1 MVGTF
6 QIEGQEFI
14 ALNGGPV
21 FKTKAISF
29 VVNCETQEEVDE
41 YWKKLTAGGEMRL
54 AQRKVSAVV
63 ANRSDNPSQVDG

>member
-21 FKTKAISF
+21 FKFTEAMSF

-41 YWKKLTAGGEMRL
+41 YWKKLTAGAEKKWNAGGSKTSL
-54 AQRKVSAVV
+54 GCPGKSFLQF
-63 ANRSDNPSQVDG
+63 

>member
-21 FKTKAISF
+21 FKFTELR
-29 VVNCETQEEVDE
+29 NP
-41 YWKKLTAGGEMRL
+41 G
-54 AQRKVSAVV
+54 
-63 ANRSDNPSQVDG
+63 RSG